1 MCRPMLT
8 LPVCRRSPCDSS
20 CVLTWTNVVSR
31 ARQLRSARLLR
42 IWAAAL
48 DRPVGSVAKKL
59 GLSKMAMHFACRGW
73 PGGVGLH
80 VVWRM
85 CVVSSNV
92 AAWP

>member
-42 IWAAAL
+42 VRAAAL
-48 DRPVGSVAKKL
+48 DRLSGSVAEKL
-59 GLSKMAMHFACRGW
+59 ADSKVAMHFACRGW
-73 PGGVGLH
+73 LH
-80 VVWRM
+80 
-85 CVVSSNV
+85 S
-92 AAWP
+92 ADL